1 MNRFNRSPDPLD
13 FPPNTGPHPM
23 RIEHASRSVHRVFH
37 SGGARLIAGALAVL
51 LGVSLASSAHAIT
64 ASYEGFDYATGSLNG
79 RNGGTGDWKDPWSG
93 DSDIRVVSPGFTET
107 DGGGNEL
114 TVSGNRVGKTGNAV
128 LKTVRTLNNETGASP
143 ETVWAS
149 VIIDGDGGNRIHNF
163 SLGDGLFIGQG
174 TKDSSTNRLGMSD
187 QNGLLQN
194 STITPAGQHF
204 LVLRVDFRSG
214 NEHAWLWIDPS
225 LTSEPSTASANAS
238 STSVTD
244 FKFAFV
250 QIQVQRPN
258 NTGIDEIR
266 LGSSFADV
274 TPPTASAVCG
284 NGTVEPG
291 EQCDDAS
298 GCCSAVT
305 CQIEG
310 SGTSCGSAATE
321 CSAQDTC
328 DGAGVCVANNLV
340 VGTTCGD
347 AGTQCTNQDT
357 CDGGGACTDNG
368 FAGTGTSCGAA
379 GTECSAQDTCD
390 GAGVCVANNLVVGT
404 ACGDAGTQCTN
415 QDTCDGGG
423 ACTDNGFAGTGT
435 SCGAA
440 GTECSAQDTC
450 DGAGVC
456 LANNLALGTSCGD
469 TGTECTFQDTCDGGG
484 ACTDNG
490 FAGAGTACGSPGDQC
505 NLADTCN
512 GGGACTDNGF
522 AGAGTACG
530 SPGDQCNLAD
540 TCNGSGICAVNGPAS
555 DGLVCDDGNPG
566 TVNDQCNVGTCSG
579 GAAPSVPMSSSP
591 GRVLLLGL
599 LASLGLLA
607 YGRAAPRT

>member
-1 MNRFNRSPDPLD
+1 
-13 FPPNTGPHPM
+13 M

-274 TPPTASAVCG
+274 TPHTASAVCG

-305 CQIEG
+305 CQFEG
-310 SGTSCGSAATE
+310 SGTSCGSAA
-321 CSAQDTC
+321 
-328 DGAGVCVANNLV
+328 
-340 VGTTCGD
+340 
-347 AGTQCTNQDT
+347 
-357 CDGGGACTDNG
+357 
-368 FAGTGTSCGAA
+368 
-379 GTECSAQDTCD
+379 
-390 GAGVCVANNLVVGT
+390 
-404 ACGDAGTQCTN
+404 
-415 QDTCDGGG
+415 
-423 ACTDNGFAGTGT
+423 
-435 SCGAA
+435 
-440 GTECSAQDTC
+440 TECSAQDTC